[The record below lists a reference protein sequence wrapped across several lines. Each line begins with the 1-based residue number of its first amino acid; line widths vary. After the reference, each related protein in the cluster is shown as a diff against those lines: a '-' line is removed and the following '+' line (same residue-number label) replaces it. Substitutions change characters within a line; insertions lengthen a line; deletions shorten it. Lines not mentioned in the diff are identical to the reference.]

1 MAEFKL
7 APPRKDVMLGPKFSH
22 LKMKSNLRSW
32 IVLGT
37 LALATHATSAQ
48 SPPAMGGGPGW
59 NLALNRLFGSVDAFS
74 ADTELRMLTAGGQE
88 LLRFTGIRFSFLDES
103 VRVEIDMNGLKS
115 TQMPPGAME
124 SMKRM
129 GMDQMVNVMLPQKK
143 SFLMIYPGLEA
154 YVEMPIPEEQYAVAP
169 EDYTLEKSELGPDSI
184 DGQSFQKSEV
194 TLTDPNGKSQK
205 VIVWTGTEPKD
216 FPVQMQFTQGEQ
228 VIVMRHRNI
237 ELERPDPQLFQ
248 APASYTR
255 HTDVQALM
263 QSAMQRMLKAA
274 GQ

>member
-1 MAEFKL
+1 
-7 APPRKDVMLGPKFSH
+7 
-22 LKMKSNLRSW
+22 MKSNLRFW

-37 LALATHATSAQ
+37 LTLAAHATFAQ

-59 NLALNRLFGSVDAFS
+59 NLALNRLFGSVNAFS

-115 TQMPPGAME
+115 TQMPPGAIE

-169 EDYTLEKSELGPDSI
+169 EDYTLQKSELGPDSI
-184 DGQSFQKSEV
+184 DDQPFQKSEV
-194 TLTDPNGKSQK
+194 TLTDPNGNTQK
-205 VIVWTGTEPKD
+205 VIVWTGSEPKD

-228 VIVMRHRNI
+228 IIVMRHRNI
-237 ELERPDPQLFQ
+237 DLERPDPQLFQ
-248 APASYTR
+248 APANYKR
-255 HTDVQALM
+255 HADVQALM
-263 QSAMQRMLKAA
+263 QSAMQRMLNGA
-274 GQ
+274 GSVTP